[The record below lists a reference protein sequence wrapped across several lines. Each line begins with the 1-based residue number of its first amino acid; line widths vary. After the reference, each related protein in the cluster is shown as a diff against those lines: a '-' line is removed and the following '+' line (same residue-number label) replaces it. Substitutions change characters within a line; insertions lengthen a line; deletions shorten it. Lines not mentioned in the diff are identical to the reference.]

1 MPILQIRLL
10 NSFQV
15 VYDSVPLP
23 ATLPARMQALLAY
36 LALQRA
42 APPSRRQLAFLF
54 WPDASESQ
62 AHTNLRQLLHH
73 LRRAWPAVREYL
85 QIDAKVLQWQPGVA
99 IELDVRVFEAAV
111 ERATAAAGGGQA
123 DAARAALLE
132 AVALYTGDLL
142 PDCYEDWLLQERE
155 RLRQSFLAALAL
167 LVVLCEDRRDYDMA
181 IGYAQQML
189 RADPLHETTYQQLMR
204 LYALHGDRASALRTY
219 HLCASVLARE
229 LGVEPNPVTHEAY
242 MRLLGSESPRAHDS
256 PAAASSPAG
265 ERLVGRQRAWANL
278 QAAWRS
284 AVRGGIHFACISG
297 ETGLGKTRLAE
308 AMLDWARDQG
318 ITLARTRAYATEGS
332 LAYAP
337 VTEWLR
343 ADSLQRARKRLAD
356 VLLSEV
362 ARILPELLVERP
374 DLPHPAPMAEPWQRQ
389 RFFEAMARVV
399 LAADQPLLLV
409 IDDLQWCDLETLEWL
424 AYLLRGEGAARV
436 LILGTLRFEEVD
448 ERHPLAALLLQLR
461 GTDRLTE
468 IELGPLNAEETAT
481 LAAQTAARPLD
492 PAAAA
497 RLYQETQGNPLFIVE
512 SIRSEIGRAE
522 FVAGAGRAH
531 DLGAPPF
538 APGMAR
544 AGVLPLKIQVVI
556 QRRLAQLSPHAR
568 DLASLAAVV
577 GRSFTFGLLSL
588 AGGNDEDTLVAAL
601 DELWQRRIIRVQ
613 DTNTYDFQHDWIRMV
628 AYAEISPIRRPLLH
642 QRVARAMEQLHAGD
656 LDAVCGWLAL
666 HCEQA
671 GIADQAV
678 TYYRRAAT
686 VAHHLLSYGEMEAYL
701 KKCLAL
707 LDTLPATQGHLE
719 QKLDIL
725 SLMGDVFLIL
735 KGFAAPEAEEV
746 LTEAWQLCQ
755 AVGDNEKRFEVL
767 RALRVHWGKRCR
779 WDIATRLNQE
789 LLDLAQETHNSVYMQ
804 AALRFT
810 GALAY
815 HRGNL
820 LEASD
825 YFEQAISLYHASQR
839 LSDTYDHEQDQG
851 IATMRYCLN
860 TLWLLG
866 YPDRAYARMQEML
879 AMTRRLDRP
888 FDMLISVDF
897 ALDLEHSLRRPE
909 AVRAL
914 ASEYTAL
921 TTRHPYP
928 HCVAYELVF
937 RGWALAQDGATGEGI
952 ALLQQGIAA
961 LRTMGVILFWPQVL
975 KLLIAAY
982 GLARRYAQGAALAT
996 ETLAFLDETGE
1007 SYFSAELQR
1016 LKGELLL
1023 AQGSNADEV
1032 EACFQQALSIARR
1045 QAAKSLE
1052 LRAAVST
1059 ARLWRTQGRTAEA
1072 HALVAEVYGWFSEGF
1087 ATVDLQ
1093 EARSLLDELAPA
1105 K

>member
-1 MPILQIRLL
+1 MPVLQVRLL

-15 VYDSVPLP
+15 VHDSVLLS
-23 ATLPARMQALLAY
+23 ANLPARMQALLAY

-42 APPSRRQLAFLF
+42 TPPSRRHLAFLF
-54 WPDASESQ
+54 WPDASEAQ

-73 LRRAWPAVREYL
+73 LRRAWPTVGKYL
-85 QIDAKVLQWQPGVA
+85 QIDAKVLHWQPAVMVDV
-99 IELDVRVFEAAV
+99 DVRIFEAAV
-111 ERATAAAGGGQA
+111 ERAKAASSRGQA
-123 DAARAALLE
+123 DTARAALLE
-132 AVALYTGDLL
+132 AVALYAGDLL

-155 RLRQSFLAALAL
+155 RLRQSFLAALAQ
-167 LVVLCEDRRDYDMA
+167 LVTACETQRDYSTA
-181 IGYAQQML
+181 IGYAQHLL

-204 LYALHGDRASALRTY
+204 LYALQGDRASALRTY
-219 HLCASVLARE
+219 HLCTSVLARE
-229 LGVEPNPVTHEAY
+229 LGVEPNPVTQEAY
-242 MRLLGSESPRAHDS
+242 VHLLGLESPRGS
-256 PAAASSPAG
+256 EPPAAASSSAG
-265 ERLVGRQRAWANL
+265 ERLVGRQLAWARL

-284 AVRGGIHFACISG
+284 AVRGSIHFACVSG
-297 ETGLGKTRLAE
+297 ETGIGKTRLAE

-318 ITLARTRAYATEGS
+318 IALASTRAYATEGS

-343 ADSLQRARKRLAD
+343 ADILQRARKRLAD

-362 ARILPELLVERP
+362 ARILPEVLVERA
-374 DLPHPAPMAEPWQRQ
+374 DLPHPTPMTERWQRQ
-389 RFFEAMARVV
+389 HFFEALARAV

-409 IDDLQWCDLETLEWL
+409 IDDLQWCDPETLEWL
-424 AYLLRGEGAARV
+424 AYLLRLEERARL
-436 LILGTLRFEEVD
+436 LILGTLRFDEVD

-461 GTDRLTE
+461 TTDRLTE
-468 IELGPLNAEETAT
+468 IELGPLDVEETAA

-492 PAAAA
+492 SAAAHQ
-497 RLYQETQGNPLFIVE
+497 LYLETQGNPLFVVE
-512 SIRSEIGRAE
+512 TIRSEIGRTETFDGTGHAHDRAAAPS
-522 FVAGAGRAH
+522 VAGLASV
-531 DLGAPPF
+531 
-538 APGMAR
+538 
-544 AGVLPLKIQVVI
+544 GVLPLKIQVVI
-556 QRRLAQLSPHAR
+556 QRRLAQLSPRAR
-568 DLASLAAVV
+568 DLVSLAAVV
-577 GRSFTFGLLSL
+577 GRSFTFGLLSQ
-588 AGGNDEDTLVAAL
+588 AEGGSEDTLVAAL
-601 DELWQRRIIRVQ
+601 DELWQRRIIHVQ
-613 DTNTYDFQHDWIRMV
+613 DTNTYDFHHDWIRTV
-628 AYAEISPIRRPLLH
+628 AYADISPVRRPLLH
-642 QRVARAMEQLHAGD
+642 QRVARALEQLHRGD

-671 GIADQAV
+671 GMADQAV

-686 VAHHLLSYGEMEAYL
+686 VAHHLLAYGEMEAHL

-707 LDTLPATQGHLE
+707 LDTLPATHEHLE

-725 SLMGDVFLIL
+725 SLMGDVYLIL
-735 KGFAAPEAEEV
+735 KGFAAPEAEIV

-755 AVGDNEKRFEVL
+755 SVGDNQKRFEVL

-779 WDIATRLNQE
+779 WDIATKLNQE
-789 LLDLAQETHNSVYMQ
+789 LLDLARETHNGVYMQ

-815 HRGNL
+815 HQGNL
-820 LEASD
+820 LVASD
-825 YFEQAISLYHASQR
+825 YFEQAISLYQASQR

-851 IATMRYCLN
+851 IATLRYCLN

-909 AVRAL
+909 AVSAL
-914 ASEYTAL
+914 AAEYTAL
-921 TTRHPYP
+921 TTKHPYP
-928 HCVAYELVF
+928 HCVAYEMVF
-937 RGWALAQDGATGEGI
+937 RGWALAEGGAVGEGI

-982 GLARRYAQGAALAT
+982 GLARQYAQGAALAT

-1007 SYFSAELQR
+1007 HYWSAELHR

-1023 AQGSNADEV
+1023 AQGASAEEV
-1032 EACFQQALSIARR
+1032 EACFQQALILARR

-1052 LRAAVST
+1052 LRAAVSI
-1059 ARLWRTQGRTAEA
+1059 ARLWQTQGRQAEA
-1072 HALVAEVYGWFSEGF
+1072 HALVAEVYRWFSEGF

-1093 EARSLLDELAPA
+1093 EARSLIEELAPA
-1105 K
+1105 M